1 MTTAARMPPTPLW
14 GDFEA
19 LRVRHLRRFGIPMPQ
34 VIVGGT
40 PCQSFSVAGLRQGLA
55 DSRGNLTLAFVRF
68 TNAVDN
74 LRRHLGKDGPLVVWE
89 NVPGIF
95 SSRDNAFG
103 CFLAGLA
110 GSDRPLVPSR
120 RWTDAGVVAGPRRAV
135 AWRCLDAQYFG
146 LAQRRKR
153 VFVVASPRGGSIH
166 PREILFESQ
175 GVRRDTP
182 PRREAGEEVAGT
194 FTARSRAGGGLGS
207 DFEGTGR
214 VVSQALTASVQRH
227 DPTRQTYVA
236 HTLRGDGFDASEDGT
251 GRGTPLV
258 AVADPAQ
265 VTSPENHSNPRP
277 ELCHTLPKSAA
288 PPLPVA
294 FGCKDVTPSAT
305 VNLAPTLRSMPSRKG
320 HDNGGGQLAVAV
332 ALRGREGGATAEC
345 SELPSA
351 LRASQGGAD
360 KPHVLDQTLVRRLT
374 PVECERLM
382 GFPDGYTA
390 IPGAADGPRYRALGN
405 SMAVPVVR
413 WIGGRLVGALGGPF
427 TFISVCSGIEAV
439 SAAWAP
445 LGCTPLLYVEIDR
458 FARRLLKQRWG
469 ARVVGKVHPS

>member
-1 MTTAARMPPTPLW
+1 MTTRAIPLW
-14 GDFEA
+14 GDFES
-19 LRVRHLRRFGIPMPQ
+19 LRVRHLRRFGIPAPQ

-68 TNAVDN
+68 ANAVDN

-110 GSDRPLVPSR
+110 GSDRPLVPSP
-120 RWTDAGVVAGPRRAV
+120 RWTDAGLAVGPTRAV

-153 VFVVASPRGGSIH
+153 VFVVASPRGGPH
-166 PREILFESQ
+166 PGEILFESQ

-182 PRREAGEEVAGT
+182 PSRQAGKEAAGT
-194 FTARSRAGGGLGS
+194 IASRTGGRDVSRSLRTHPNRL
-207 DFEGTGR
+207 
-214 VVSQALTASVQRH
+214 
-227 DPTRQTYVA
+227 DPSAQTYVA
-236 HTLRGDGFDASEDGT
+236 HSLRAEGADASEDGT

-258 AVADPAQ
+258 AVADPNQ
-265 VTSPENHSNPRP
+265 VTSPENRSNPRP
-277 ELCHTLPKSAA
+277 ALCHTLSKSAA
-288 PPLPVA
+288 PPLLFA
-294 FGCKDVTPSAT
+294 FGCKDVTPTAT
-305 VNLAPTLRSMPSRKG
+305 VNLAPTLRSMPSRKR

-332 ALRGREGGATAEC
+332 AIRGRESGAIAEC

-360 KPHVLDQTLVRRLT
+360 KAHVLQAMRVRRLT

-382 GFPDGYTA
+382 GFGDDYTA
-390 IPGAADGPRYRALGN
+390 ISGAADGPRYRALGN
-405 SMAVPVVR
+405 SMAVPALR
-413 WIGGRLVGALGGPF
+413 WIGERLVAVLGGPF
-427 TFISVCSGIEAV
+427 TFFSVCSGIEAV

-445 LGCTPLLYVEIDR
+445 LGCTPLLYAEIYP
-458 FARRLLKQRWG
+458 FARRLLEQRWG
-469 ARVVGKVHPS
+469 AQAAGKEHPL

>member
-1 MTTAARMPPTPLW
+1 MKTVVRTPTTPLW
-14 GDFEA
+14 GDFES
-19 LRVRHLRRFGIPMPQ
+19 LRVRHLRRFSIPTPQ

-55 DSRGNLTLAFVRF
+55 DERGNLTLAFVRF
-68 TNAVDN
+68 ANAVDN

-95 SSRDNAFG
+95 SSQDNAFG

-110 GSDRPLVPSR
+110 GSDRPLVSSR
-120 RWTDAGVVAGPRRAV
+120 RWTDAGVALGPTRTV

-153 VFVVASPRGGSIH
+153 VFVVASPRSGPH
-166 PREILFESQ
+166 PGQILFESE

-182 PRREAGEEVAGT
+182 PRRKAKTQAAGT
-194 FTARSRAGGGLGS
+194 LATLTGGRDVSRSLRTHPNR
-207 DFEGTGR
+207 F
-214 VVSQALTASVQRH
+214 
-227 DPTRQTYVA
+227 DPSAQTYVA
-236 HTLRGDGFDASEDGT
+236 HTLRGKGFDASEDGT

-258 AVADPAQ
+258 AVADPTEVA
-265 VTSPENHSNPRP
+265 SPENRSNPRP

-294 FGCKDVTPSAT
+294 FGCKDVAPSAT

-320 HDNGGGQLAVAV
+320 HDNGGGQVAVAV
-332 ALRGREGGATAEC
+332 ALRGRQGGATAEC

-360 KPHVLDQTLVRRLT
+360 KAHVLDAMRVRRLT

-382 GFPDGYTA
+382 GFPAGYTA
-390 IPGAADGPRYRALGN
+390 ISNDDDGPRYRALGN

-413 WIGGRLVGALGGPF
+413 WIGERLVAALGGPF
-427 TFISVCSGIEAV
+427 TFLSVCSGIEAV
-439 SAAWAP
+439 SAAWTP
-445 LGCTPLLYVEIDR
+445 LGCRPLLYVEIDP
-458 FARRLLKQRWG
+458 FARRLLEERWG
-469 ARVVGKVHPS
+469 ARMAGKEHAI

>member
-1 MTTAARMPPTPLW
+1 MKTVVHKRAIPLW
-14 GDFEA
+14 GDFES
-19 LRVRHLRRFGIPMPQ
+19 LRVRHLRRFSIPTPQ

-55 DSRGNLTLAFVRF
+55 DERGNLTLAFVRF

-110 GSDRPLVPSR
+110 GSDRPLVSSR

-207 DFEGTGR
+207 DFEDAGR

-265 VTSPENHSNPRP
+265 VTSPENRSNPSP
-277 ELCHTLPKSAA
+277 ELCHRLPKSAA
-288 PPLPVA
+288 TTLPVA
-294 FGCKDVTPSAT
+294 FGCKDLAPSAT

-320 HDNGGGQLAVAV
+320 HENGGGQVAVAV
-332 ALRGREGGATAEC
+332 AIRGRQGGASAEC

-360 KPHVLDQTLVRRLT
+360 KAHVLDAMRVRRLT

-382 GFPDGYTA
+382 GFPDNYTA
-390 IPGAADGPRYRALGN
+390 ISGAADGPRYRALGN
-405 SMAVPVVR
+405 SMAVPIVR
-413 WIGGRLVGALGGPF
+413 WIGERLVAALGGPF
-427 TFISVCSGIEAV
+427 TFLSVCSGIEAV

-445 LGCTPLLYVEIDR
+445 LGCAPLLYVEIDP
-458 FARRLLKQRWG
+458 FARRLLEERWG
-469 ARVVGKVHPS
+469 ARVAGKEHPL